1 MAGTVPISNLLA
13 GGESGR
19 GELGGRV
26 SELGS
31 ETRSILASA
40 SPLTHQFGM
49 PESVPVIP
57 TNSIP
62 PFPPSF
68 TDPAL
73 LLHALNSSAFNLD
86 MNPRSSK
93 PSTPRPE
100 TADSTSSGHQRSPEV
115 GRPLNVTDA
124 LSYLDAVKNQFHES
138 PDVYNQFLDIMKDF
152 KSQVIDTPG
161 VIQRVSR
168 LFHGNPYLIQGFNTF
183 LPMGYRI
190 DISVDPSDPN
200 IITVTTPLGTTT
212 QNTNT
217 NAPIS
222 RNGRDLDSILSGPT
236 YVNGHYPI
244 TSSLLQNAANGPG
257 SRSHT
262 PHLFQGPPSGP
273 PPPPY
278 EPVYSPGIQV
288 PQTTAA
294 AASFLNYLNNKNPVE
309 KQPAGEFNHAIQY
322 LNKIKARYG
331 DDPNTYKQFLDILQT
346 FQKEQR
352 HSPDVRAVLITAQ
365 VYVQVQML
373 FKDAPDLL
381 AEFKDFL
388 PEAVPG
394 AMGANGVPIMPQ
406 SSSASWGP
414 GESSPPHVPVKK
426 PTQAPKR
433 NRKRVPE
440 KEVTPVPPSK
450 PAPSRQAKKV
460 KHSHNQDNE
469 PAPFSSYP
477 VPHSPSQSHAY
488 PVAPGPPPM
497 HSHGGLHGMHHLSDY
512 QSNTSPGKLLFF
524 DRAKK
529 SLENQEYDEFLKL
542 MSLFSKDI
550 IDIQTLIERAKVFLG
565 DGDLMTDF
573 KDLVGWDDRDKV
585 EKGPP
590 GSIRTGPPE
599 LPTALPVDDGE
610 GPSYR
615 KLPPSETQLAC
626 SGRDELCRSVLN
638 DEWVSHPTWASEES
652 GFVAH
657 KKTPFEEAVHRSE
670 EERHEY
676 HVQIEALVRTIAVL
690 EPLNSRIDEMTN
702 EERSHFRLKPDF
714 GGSGM
719 SIYHRIIKKI
729 YGKDMGQEVIQAL
742 QDCPSVAVPVVLNR
756 LKAKDEEWRRAQ
768 REWSRTWKEVDC
780 KNFYKS
786 LDHQGTNF
794 KQNDKKNITAKYFV
808 TDIQSIKKQQ
818 LKKWERKGVKAF
830 THGSVGHQLEYSFKN
845 TAVLHD
851 TVKMVY
857 TFLEHSHAHYSP
869 QERRGVEKFL
879 RSFIPTLCM
888 SSEAEFWATAPLDGT
903 AGEEDG
909 GHDVNKHLE
918 GSRSGRRSTGGGGNG
933 HSTPIPANDLRKK
946 LLKTAQEKASKR
958 DLRGASV
965 VGSRAGSPASG
976 HGSPRPTRTDD
987 DSSDPHD
994 IWIKESGLK
1003 STMESLVSPSDKE
1016 RPFFANTTF
1025 YTLIRLLE
1033 LLYSRLLMC
1042 YEIGAQ
1048 YAAQKHAPLLANRVA
1063 VDLGLDDPNGPASVL
1078 KQTMDHLGKPA
1089 AEDANIVYMYLLMA
1103 SEKLFDNELD
1113 QGTFEE
1119 HMRWFFGTK
1128 AYTLFTLDKSIIALI
1143 KQVQTILGDNKCQ
1156 EMWSLL
1162 KSAQSSKNISMQD
1175 IIRYRREAERHVGQ
1189 DDHLYRLQWVRETR
1203 CIRVSL
1209 CSPNEPSVETDGSDL
1224 ARWREH
1230 VNTYVM
1236 THPTEWLPEAKKE
1249 SSPVCVR
1256 VGEESHDRSTASFI
1270 EDRIKIR
1277 VSFPKYK
1284 LVYEA
1289 GCEDI
1294 IVTKGGEDLKARAR
1308 QREEERRKS
1317 HWLCS

>member
-1 MAGTVPISNLLA
+1 MSNLLA
-13 GGESGR
+13 SEESGQA
-19 GELGGRV
+19 ELGGRLTDMANR
-26 SELGS
+26 SP
-31 ETRSILASA
+31 ETRSILAPA
-40 SPLTHQFGM
+40 GPLTHL
-49 PESVPVIP
+49 PVIP
-57 TNSIP
+57 TNSI
-62 PFPPSF
+62 SL

-73 LLHALNSSAFNLD
+73 LLHVVNFSRTLQDD

-100 TADSTSSGHQRSPEV
+100 TAESSSSGQQHSPDV

-124 LSYLDAVKNQFHES
+124 LSYLDAVKNQFHDN

-190 DISVDPSDPN
+190 EVSLDPLDPN
-200 IITVTTPLGTTT
+200 TITVTTPLGITT
-212 QNTNT
+212 QSTNT
-217 NAPIS
+217 NAVIA
-222 RNGRDLDSILSGPT
+222 RTGRELSGIPPPLHA
-236 YVNGHYPI
+236 NSAHYPI
-244 TSSLLQNAANGPG
+244 TTPLLQNAVGGPG

-262 PHLFQGPPSGP
+262 PHGFQLAHGQPQFDPM
-273 PPPPY
+273 
-278 EPVYSPGIQV
+278 YSPGLQN

-294 AASFLNYLNNKNPVE
+294 AASVLNNLNNKNHPVE
-309 KQPAGEFNHAIQY
+309 KQPPGEFNHAIQY

-331 DDPNTYKQFLDILQT
+331 DDPNTYKNFLDILQT
-346 FQKEQR
+346 YQKEQR
-352 HSPDVRAVLITAQ
+352 HAQDSQ

-388 PEAVPG
+388 PDAVPG
-394 AMGANGVPIMPQ
+394 GLLPSGVAILPQ
-406 SSSASWGP
+406 PGPSSWGQ
-414 GESSPPHVPVKK
+414 GDSSPPSLPAKK
-426 PTQAPKR
+426 PSQASKR
-433 NRKRVPE
+433 SRKRPAE
-440 KEVTPVPPSK
+440 KDSTPVPPPK
-450 PAPSRQAKKV
+450 PNPSRTKKV

-469 PAPFSSYP
+469 SQPFSPY
-477 VPHSPSQSHAY
+477 VPPSPPQSHAY
-488 PVAPGPPPM
+488 PAQVGAV
-497 HSHGGLHGMHHLSDY
+497 HSHAGSAHAIHHLPDY
-512 QSNTSPGKLLFF
+512 AGNHSAGKLLFF

-529 SLENQEYDEFLKL
+529 SLESREVYEEFLKL
-542 MSLFSKDI
+542 LNLFSREI
-550 IDIQTLIERAKVFLG
+550 IDVQTLVERTKVFLG
-565 DGDLMTDF
+565 DGDLMTEF
-573 KDLVGWDDRDKV
+573 KDLMGWDDRDKV
-585 EKGPP
+585 ERGPP

-599 LPTALPVDDGE
+599 LPSALPVDDGE

-615 KLPPSETQLAC
+615 KLPPSETRLAC

-652 GFVAH
+652 GFVSH
-657 KKTPFEEAVHRSE
+657 KKTPFEEAVHKSE

-676 HVQIEALVRTIAVL
+676 HVQIEALVRTISVL
-690 EPLNSRIDEMTN
+690 EPINCRIDEMTN
-702 EERSHFRLKPDF
+702 EERSHFRLKADF

-719 SIYHRIIKKI
+719 AVYHRIIKKV
-729 YGKDMGQEVIQAL
+729 YGKDMGLEVIQAL

-756 LKAKDEEWRRAQ
+756 LKQKDEEWRRAM

-808 TDIQSIKKQQ
+808 ADIQSIKKQQ
-818 LKKWERKGVKAF
+818 LKKWERKGIKSF

-851 TVKMVY
+851 TLKMVH
-857 TFLEHSHAHYSP
+857 TFLERSHAQYSP

-879 RSFIPTLCM
+879 RSFVPILCM
-888 SSEAEFWATAPLDGT
+888 SSEAEFWAPASVDGP
-903 AGEEDG
+903 GEEDA
-909 GHDVNKHLE
+909 GHDASGHSE
-918 GSRSGRRSTGGGGNG
+918 GLRSGRRSIGSG
-933 HSTPIPANDLRKK
+933 HSVQSGGIPANDLRKK
-946 LLKTAQEKASKR
+946 LLKTAQEKASKK
-958 DLRGASV
+958 DFSSA
-965 VGSRAGSPASG
+965 VGSRAVSPSSG
-976 HGSPRPTRTDD
+976 RRTPRLSRTEDETL
-987 DSSDPHD
+987 DPQD
-994 IWIKESGLK
+994 IWIKEAAPK
-1003 STMESLVSPSDKE
+1003 SSNSVTEGFVTPADKE

-1042 YEIGAQ
+1042 NEIGAQ

-1078 KQTMDHLGKPA
+1078 AQTMDHLGTPA
-1089 AEDANIVYMYLLMA
+1089 VEDANIVYMYLLTA
-1103 SEKLFDNELD
+1103 CEKLFDNELD

-1143 KQVQTILGDNKCQ
+1143 KQVQTILADTKCQ
-1156 EMWSLL
+1156 ELWTLL
-1162 KSAQSSKNISMQD
+1162 KSAQNSKNITTQD

-1189 DDHLYRLQWVRETR
+1189 DDHLYHLQWVRESK

-1209 CSPNEPSVETDGSDL
+1209 CNPDEPSVQTDGSSL
-1224 ARWREH
+1224 SRWREY

-1236 THPTEWLPEAKKE
+1236 IHPTEWLPEARKE
-1249 SSPVCVR
+1249 SSPVFLRRCVR
-1256 VGEESHDRSTASFI
+1256 VAEEGTAPSV
-1270 EDRIKIR
+1270 EDRMKIR
-1277 VSFPKYK
+1277 VSVPTYK
-1284 LVYEA
+1284 LVFEG
-1289 GCEDI
+1289 GCEDMI
-1294 IVTKGGEDLKARAR
+1294 WHDWGKEGEEMLGRA
-1308 QREEERRKS
+1308 QVREEERRRS
-1317 HWLCS
+1317 PWLCS

>member
-1 MAGTVPISNLLA
+1 MS
-13 GGESGR
+13 
-19 GELGGRV
+19 
-26 SELGS
+26 
-31 ETRSILASA
+31 
-40 SPLTHQFGM
+40 
-49 PESVPVIP
+49 ESVPVIP
-57 TNSIP
+57 TNAIP

-68 TDPAL
+68 TDPTL
-73 LLHALNSSAFNLD
+73 LLHALNTANPVQD
-86 MNPRSSK
+86 MHPRSSK

-190 DISVDPSDPN
+190 DIAVDPSDPN

-212 QNTNT
+212 QNTNNT
-217 NAPIS
+217 APIP
-222 RNGRDLDSILSGPT
+222 RNARELDPMLPAPA
-236 YVNGHYPI
+236 YVNAGPGPYPI
-244 TSSLLQNAANGPG
+244 TSTLLQNTANGPG

-262 PHLFQGPPSGP
+262 PHLFPTPTG

-278 EPVYSPGIQV
+278 EPVYSPGIQG

-294 AASFLNYLNNKNPVE
+294 AASFLNYLNNNNNNNVNNVAGSSSKQVE

-352 HSPDVRAVLITAQ
+352 HSPDAQ

-388 PEAVPG
+388 PEAMPG
-394 AMGANGVPIMPQ
+394 SMGPNGVHIMPQ
-406 SSSASWGP
+406 SSTTSWGP
-414 GESSPPHVPVKK
+414 GESSPPHTQVKK

-433 NRKRVPE
+433 SRKRVPE
-440 KEVTPVPPSK
+440 KEATPVPPSK
-450 PAPSRQAKKV
+450 PAPSRQPKKV
-460 KHSHNQDNE
+460 KHSHNPDNE
-469 PAPFSSYP
+469 PAPFASYP
-477 VPHSPSQSHAY
+477 VPLSPSQSHAY
-488 PVAPGPPPM
+488 PVAQGPPPI
-497 HSHGGLHGMHHLSDY
+497 HSHAGPHGVHHLSDY

-529 SLENQEYDEFLKL
+529 SLESQEYDEFLKL
-542 MSLFSKDI
+542 LSLFSKDI
-550 IDIQTLIERAKVFLG
+550 IDLQTLIERANVFLG
-565 DGDLMTDF
+565 EGDLMTDF
-573 KDLVGWDDRDKV
+573 KDLVGYDDRDKV
-585 EKGPP
+585 ERGPP

-729 YGKDMGQEVIQAL
+729 YGKDMGLEVIQAL

-830 THGSVGHQLEYSFKN
+830 TQGTVGHQLEYSFKN

-851 TVKMVY
+851 AVKMVY
-857 TFLEHSHAHYSP
+857 TFLEHNHAQYSP
-869 QERRGVEKFL
+869 PERRGVEKFL
-879 RSFIPTLCM
+879 RAFIPTLCM
-888 SSEAEFWATAPLDGT
+888 SSEAEFWATVPLDGT
-903 AGEEDG
+903 AGSGASAEEDA
-909 GHDVNKHLE
+909 GHDVNKQQPE
-918 GSRSGRRSTGGGGNG
+918 GSRSGRRSTGSGGQG

-946 LLKTAQEKASKR
+946 LLKTAQEKVSANKR
-958 DLRGASV
+958 GGASV
-965 VGSRAGSPASG
+965 SGSRAESPSASG
-976 HGSPRPTRTDD
+976 HGSPRPGRTDD

-994 IWIKESGLK
+994 IWIKESGVK
-1003 STMESLVSPSDKE
+1003 STMDNVVSPSDKE
-1016 RPFFANTTF
+1016 RPYFVNTTF
-1025 YTLIRLLE
+1025 YTLIRLF
-1033 LLYSRLLMC
+1033 
-1042 YEIGAQ
+1042 EIGAQ
-1048 YAAQKHAPLLANRVA
+1048 YAAQKHASLLANRVA

-1078 KQTMDHLGKPA
+1078 KQTIDHLGKPA
-1089 AEDANIVYMYLLMA
+1089 AEDTNIVYMYLLTA
-1103 SEKLFDNELD
+1103 CEKMFDNELD

-1156 EMWSLL
+1156 ELWSLL
-1162 KSAQSSKNISMQD
+1162 KSAQSSKNISTQD

-1209 CSPNEPSVETDGSDL
+1209 CSANEPSVETDGSEL
-1224 ARWREH
+1224 ARWREY

-1236 THPTEWLPEAKKE
+1236 THPTEWLPEGKKE
-1249 SSPVCVR
+1249 SSPVFLRRCVR
-1256 VGEESHDRSTASFI
+1256 VGEERRSTASVV

-1277 VSFPKYK
+1277 VSYPRYK

-1289 GCEDI
+1289 GCEDL
-1294 IVTKGGEDLKARAR
+1294 VVQRQSSELRGRAR
-1308 QREEERRKS
+1308 QREEERRKCELLS
-1317 HWLCS
+1317 